1 MRNVSGNAPRF
12 LLSRTAL
19 ILFTSLLL
27 IIPGLP
33 AIAQTRASSR
43 AVRIRLAPGALSAQV
58 RGQMVKGRVGV
69 FYIVKAKEGDHMI
82 VNIIS
87 TTPGFETAGEI
98 VAPSGEEDGQHGG
111 VVFNRQLTET
121 GDYQIR
127 VTQNLMAGERSSG
140 SFILEVL
147 ITPSYVREGESR

>member
-1 MRNVSGNAPRF
+1 MRNISGNAPRF
-12 LLSRTAL
+12 RLPRTAL
-19 ILFTSLLL
+19 ILSLSLLL
-27 IIPGLP
+27 TIASLP
-33 AIAQTRASSR
+33 ATAQRMASSR
-43 AVRIRLAPGALSAQV
+43 AVRIRFAPGAMSAQV

-69 FYIVKAKEGDHMI
+69 FYVVKAKEGDHMI

-87 TTPGFETAGEI
+87 TTSGFETAGEI
-98 VAPSGEEDGQHGG
+98 IAPSGEEDGQHGG

-121 GDYQIR
+121 GDYKIR

-147 ITPSYVREGESR
+147 VTPSYVREGESR